1 MTASSARPWHCD
13 DQALAAFAAG
23 TVDPISGASV
33 ETHLM
38 TCAECRAT
46 VSQLYPQQLLDEVW
60 EEVRERVEAPAPGPV
75 ERLLIWLG
83 ISEETA
89 RLLVSVPAMQ
99 GAWLVGLL
107 CATSFA
113 LVATTLDDDFG
124 LMTFL
129 MIAPLA
135 PLAGVAASFGGDAD
149 PAHELVS
156 AAPYSPVRL
165 LMLRTAGVLC
175 TSVPLTVL
183 VGLTLP
189 GPGWLAIA
197 WLTPAAAA
205 VTLTLAIGPWVGH
218 TVTATVLAATWA
230 ASVTSAAYAHD
241 LLILIEPAVQ
251 TACLALAVLGAA
263 GIAIRYRTLDT
274 TTWRQS

>member
-1 MTASSARPWHCD
+1 MSASPARPWHCD
-13 DQALAAFAAG
+13 DEALASFAAG

-38 TCAECRAT
+38 TCAECRAA
-46 VSQLYPQQLLDEVW
+46 VSRLFPRQLLDTVW
-60 EEVRERVEAPAPGPV
+60 EDVRERVEAPPPGPV
-75 ERLLIWLG
+75 ERLLVWLG
-83 ISEETA
+83 VSEETA

-99 GAWLVGLL
+99 SAWLIGLL
-107 CATSFA
+107 CATLFA
-113 LVATTLDDDFG
+113 VLATTLDDDFG

-135 PLAGVAASFGGDAD
+135 PLARVAASFGGDAD

-165 LMLRTAGVLC
+165 LMVRSAGVLC
-175 TSVPLTVL
+175 TSVPLTVI

-189 GPGWLAIA
+189 GPDWLAIA

-218 TVTATVLAATWA
+218 TVTATVLAATW
-230 ASVTSAAYAHD
+230 SVAVVRADRMHD
-241 LLILIEPAVQ
+241 LLVLVEPAMQ

-263 GIAIRYRTLDT
+263 GVALRYRTLGT

>member
-1 MTASSARPWHCD
+1 MSTWTSPSWHCD
-13 DQALAAFAAG
+13 DEALAAFAAG

-38 TCAECRAT
+38 TCEQCRTA
-46 VSQLYPQQLLDEVW
+46 VSRLFPQQFLDDVW
-60 EEVRERVEAPAPGPV
+60 GKVREQVEAPARGPV
-75 ERLLIWLG
+75 ERLLTWLG
-83 ISEETA
+83 VSEETA

-99 GAWLVGLL
+99 GAWIAGLI
-107 CATSFA
+107 CATGFA
-113 LVATTLDDDFG
+113 AVATSVNDNLG
-124 LMTFL
+124 LVTFL
-129 MIAPLA
+129 LIAPMA

-165 LMLRTAGVLC
+165 LMVRSAGVLC
-175 TSVPLTVL
+175 TSLPLTVI

-189 GPGWLAIA
+189 GPDWLALA

-205 VTLTLAIGPWVGH
+205 VCLTLAIGPWVGH
-218 TVTATVLAATWA
+218 TITATVLAATWSI
-230 ASVTSAAYAHD
+230 SVVSANRMND
-241 LLILIEPAVQ
+241 LLVLIEPAVQ
-251 TACLALAVLGAA
+251 TTCLALAVLGAA
-263 GIAIRYRTLDT
+263 GIALHYRTLGT